1 MRVQDRNPWGTSA
14 PETGR
19 TPETQKAG
27 REETGRTSGAR
38 SSESGDRV
46 ELSSALGRLSQA
58 IATHNTQRG
67 DRIQALATD
76 YQRGTYRPDAR
87 QTSHA
92 VVAEALSEGR

>member
-27 REETGRTSGAR
+27 REEAGRTGGTR
-38 SSESGDRV
+38 SSDNDDRV
-46 ELSSALGRLSQA
+46 ELSSELGRLSQA
-58 IATHNTQRG
+58 IATHNTQRT
-67 DRIQALATD
+67 DRVQALATD
-76 YQRGTYRPDAR
+76 YQRGAYRPNAQ

-92 VVAEALSEGR
+92 MVAEALSEGG